1 MLARTL
7 KNRFWRGKLFKAVVR
22 YPDNMDLWEEWET
35 LWRNDGEEVAMAF
48 YHARRA
54 DMERGAKTSWAA
66 RGILALMKIR
76 AKIGSHSFA
85 CEYQNDPASGDDA
98 PFADLMDK
106 CFYAALPGDVVYFGA
121 LDPSLGKAGASRD
134 PSAIIVAA
142 LQRSTGK
149 LFVVEAQIKKR
160 VPDLI
165 IEDVIRLHQI
175 YRCALWFVETVQFQ
189 EFLKDELVKRS
200 AARGCPVPARAVKPV
215 ADKLL
220 RIESLQPHM
229 ANGLILLR
237 PEHRVLLEQLRHFP
251 HADHDDGP
259 DALQMVWAGAL
270 ANAAPIEWHSTA
282 DDDFDDA
289 DIRSKWA
296 R

>member
-1 MLARTL
+1 M
-7 KNRFWRGKLFKAVVR
+7 
-22 YPDNMDLWEEWET
+22 
-35 LWRNDGEEVAMAF
+35 
-48 YHARRA
+48 
-54 DMERGAKTSWAA
+54 
-66 RGILALMKIR
+66 
-76 AKIGSHSFA
+76 
-85 CEYQNDPASGDDA
+85 
-98 PFADLMDK
+98 
-106 CFYAALPGDVVYFGA
+106 
-121 LDPSLGKAGASRD
+121 
-134 PSAIIVAA
+134 AA